1 MQTVE
6 KRKINAQHTFPNM
19 GTSTLPQLS
28 AAQWTKPE
36 KKSAASIPS
45 TGGGGER
52 EGGRKE
58 RERERERE
66 SQIILHHT

>member
-45 TGGGGER
+45 TGEGRER
-52 EGGRKE
+52 EGGREKRRE
-58 RERERERE
+58 RERERERVCV
-66 SQIILHHT
+66 